1 MIKRSSVRVS
11 FEQGEGLLVRLKERR
26 SRRYRK
32 SSGEFTTRGFC
43 FVLKSRRKNHLL
55 QIRWAGVLKKVGKIL
70 IRGVTAHIQK
80 DVL

>member
-32 SSGEFTTRGFC
+32 SSGEFTTRGFY
-43 FVLKSRRKNHLL
+43 FVLKSRRQNHLL
-55 QIRWAGVLKKVGKIL
+55 QIRWAGVLKKVGKVVIWG
-70 IRGVTAHIQK
+70 ITTHIQK
-80 DVL
+80 GVL